1 MSAPDA
7 IPRCPPGGRILG
19 IDPGSRTIGVAVSD
33 ELHLAAHGLPSIAAR
48 PAAGAIEAVKSLI
61 RDYTVYEIVVGLP
74 MNMDGTIGPS
84 AEAAREFAR
93 SLEPLVPGGVIMI
106 DERLTT
112 VQAERTL
119 IEADLSRA
127 KRRGLRDQ
135 LAAVL
140 ILQSHLDSL
149 ANASRG

>member
-1 MSAPDA
+1 MTQ
-7 IPRCPPGGRILG
+7 RPPEGGRILG
-19 IDPGSRTIGVAVSD
+19 IDPGTRTVGLAVSD
-33 ELHLAAHGLPSIAAR
+33 ELHLSAHGLPSIPAR
-48 PAAGAIEAVKSLI
+48 PAANVVEAVKKLI
-61 RDYTVYEIVVGLP
+61 EEYNIYEIVVGLP

-84 AEAAREFAR
+84 AEAAQAFAR
-93 SLEPLVPGGVIMI
+93 RLEALLPGGVRMI

-119 IEADLSRA
+119 LEADVSRR

-140 ILQSHLDSL
+140 ILQSHLDG
-149 ANASRG
+149 RGQRDD